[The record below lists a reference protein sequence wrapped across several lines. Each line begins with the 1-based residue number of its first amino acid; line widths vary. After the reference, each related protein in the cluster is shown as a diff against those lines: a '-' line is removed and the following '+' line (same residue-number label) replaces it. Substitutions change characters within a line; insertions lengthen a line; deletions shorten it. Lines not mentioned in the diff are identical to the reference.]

1 MDKEKV
7 GGGVL
12 ENVRRIHFIGI
23 GGSGMSPLARI
34 LLEMG
39 YEVSGS
45 DLKRSEV
52 TKALAD
58 QGAKIKIGHMAENV
72 AGAEV
77 VVTSTAISDENVE
90 VAAASKSKIPIIH
103 RSELLALLFNE
114 RYGIAVAG
122 VHGKTTTTAMIS
134 LVLER
139 AGLDPT
145 IVIGGELGALGGSA
159 KFGRGRYLVAE
170 ADESDGSLLRY
181 KPVIGIVTNIE
192 PDHLEFYDGKFEN
205 LVETFACFLGNLREN
220 GLAILGV
227 DNPTVRD
234 LAKSCPR
241 RYVTYA
247 LHEKADLTAT
257 DLRYQDGKSTFTV
270 WQNGSKLG
278 QVQLAVPGE
287 HNVADSL
294 AAIAA
299 GLEVGLSFREIAAHL
314 GEFSGARRRFQL
326 VGQVDDIL
334 VFDDYAHHP
343 TEIKATIHAART
355 GWGRRIIA
363 AFQPHR
369 YSRTHFL
376 FSQFGPAFAEADE
389 VVLTEFYSPPPEN
402 PIVGVTSQR
411 LAELIAEQSKKPVH
425 LVRDVE
431 ELVDYTSKLV
441 QSGDLVITMGA
452 GDITKAAPE
461 LVKRLAEERASK
473 VI

>member
-1 MDKEKV
+1 M
-7 GGGVL
+7 
-12 ENVRRIHFIGI
+12 
-23 GGSGMSPLARI
+23 
-34 LLEMG
+34 
-39 YEVSGS
+39 
-45 DLKRSEV
+45 
-52 TKALAD
+52 
-58 QGAKIKIGHMAENV
+58 
-72 AGAEV
+72 

-278 QVQLAVPGE
+278 QVQLAVPG
-287 HNVADSL
+287 S
-294 AAIAA
+294 I
-299 GLEVGLSFREIAAHL
+299 
-314 GEFSGARRRFQL
+314 
-326 VGQVDDIL
+326 
-334 VFDDYAHHP
+334 
-343 TEIKATIHAART
+343 
-355 GWGRRIIA
+355 
-363 AFQPHR
+363 
-369 YSRTHFL
+369 
-376 FSQFGPAFAEADE
+376 
-389 VVLTEFYSPPPEN
+389 
-402 PIVGVTSQR
+402 
-411 LAELIAEQSKKPVH
+411 
-425 LVRDVE
+425 
-431 ELVDYTSKLV
+431 
-441 QSGDLVITMGA
+441 M
-452 GDITKAAPE
+452 
-461 LVKRLAEERASK
+461 
-473 VI
+473 